1 MQVIENDLIKE
12 KVYIEK
18 LKSGLTVMF
27 IPRRNTKKK
36 YITFG
41 TNYGSMDEKFIIP
54 G

>member
-27 IPRRNTKKK
+27 IPRKRYK
-36 YITFG
+36 
-41 TNYGSMDEKFIIP
+41 
-54 G
+54 